1 MSYDRIVYVVHHPD
15 KDPMASPL
23 QNQFRDPGDAVTK
36 NNRTRNNR
44 VVSKV
49 TVERFEGG

>member
-1 MSYDRIVYVVHHPD
+1 MSYYRTVYVVHHPD

-23 QNQFRDPGDAVTK
+23 QHQFRDPGDAFFK
-36 NNRTRNNR
+36 KNRTRNNR

-49 TVERFEGG
+49 TVEPVEGG